1 VFANERVPLLAHLF
15 LLIPIP
21 ILRLLLWRRHRQ
33 FQFVIDIGAG
43 PRSWPSRCLVACIIA
58 TAVAPESPLDV
69 QGKSAP
75 ETYDHDAPRRLQ
87 FYHTPVFG
95 PIKLCV
101 DSAGPRRPHEGL
113 PIFSIASV
121 TRSYQAHAIPALLQR

>member
-1 VFANERVPLLAHLF
+1 MLNEAHLKRIVFTF
-15 LLIPIP
+15 LEYY
-21 ILRLLLWRRHRQ
+21 HRARPHRALDQ
-33 FQFVIDIGAG
+33 NAPEPRAVEPPERGAVVAEPG
-43 PRSWPSRCLVACIIA
+43 SVACIIA

-101 DSAGPRRPHEGL
+101 D
-113 PIFSIASV
+113 
-121 TRSYQAHAIPALLQR
+121 